1 MKIKLDKSHTLI
13 SDQYCYWITETV
25 ITKKGKNAGKASE
38 RRASG
43 YTATL
48 EQCFDSYIDK
58 KIKSSEASEI
68 GVLVKEVKALKE
80 QVRDWSAKLC
90 R

>member
-25 ITKKGKNAGKASE
+25 ITKTKAYT

-68 GVLVKEVKALKE
+68 GVLAKEVKALKE
-80 QVRDWSAKLC
+80 QVKGWCAKLC
-90 R
+90 Q